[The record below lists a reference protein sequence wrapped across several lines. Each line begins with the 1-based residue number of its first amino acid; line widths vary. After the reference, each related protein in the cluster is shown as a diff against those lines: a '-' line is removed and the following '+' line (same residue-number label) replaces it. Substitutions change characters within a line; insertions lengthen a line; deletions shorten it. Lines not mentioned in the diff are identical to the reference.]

1 MNYRDANMRGIC
13 FAQSAT
19 SVSLLDHDRL
29 TPDSCLCDANIGKF
43 TLFRLKYIP
52 PFGFVEKDDFSRFFP
67 GRVLFSVFSR
77 LLLLEREYILIAS
90 VTKIIQD
97 ILL

>member
-1 MNYRDANMRGIC
+1 MREERGREN
-13 FAQSAT
+13 SAAR
-19 SVSLLDHDRL
+19 SAAPQPDRREEEL
-29 TPDSCLCDANIGKF
+29 EHIPV
-43 TLFRLKYIP
+43 FR
-52 PFGFVEKDDFSRFFP
+52 FCREGRFSRFFP